1 MLIHLM
7 SPVMTSTLF
16 KTEQGFSFFSTL
28 PVRAE
33 GVRSKN
39 KTHVPPGL
47 REQGPP
53 AYCFGIWGRTGRIW
67 PRRRF
72 CRVDTDRR
80 RVDGGRAAVL
90 SRKELR
96 KYSRLQMNP
105 CRDLFLNVNLQ
116 LKKKMHYN
124 TSYIERKYIY
134 SSSDTQIGFSPFF
147 PVTIW
152 AEMGAECFLCAN

>member
-1 MLIHLM
+1 
-7 SPVMTSTLF
+7 MTSILF
-16 KTEQGFSFFSTL
+16 KTEQGFSCFLTL

-47 REQGPP
+47 WEQGPP

-67 PRRRF
+67 PRQRF
-72 CRVDTDRR
+72 CRVDTDGR

-96 KYSRLQMNP
+96 KYSRLQMNLR
-105 CRDLFLNVNLQ
+105 RDLFLNVNLQ
-116 LKKKMHYN
+116 LKKKIHYN
-124 TSYIERKYIY
+124 TSCIERKYIY

-152 AEMGAECFLCAN
+152 GLNVGQNAFCPLIESVCL

>member
-1 MLIHLM
+1 
-7 SPVMTSTLF
+7 MTSTLF
-16 KTEQGFSFFSTL
+16 KTEQGFSFFLTL

-47 REQGPP
+47 WEQGPP

-67 PRRRF
+67 PRQRF
-72 CRVDTDRR
+72 CRVDTDRT

-96 KYSRLQMNP
+96 KYYRLQMNP
-105 CRDLFLNVNLQ
+105 RRDLFLNVNLQ
-116 LKKKMHYN
+116 LKKKIHYN
-124 TSYIERKYIY
+124 TSSIERVHLFQFRY
-134 SSSDTQIGFSPFF
+134 TNRLFSFF
-147 PVTIW
+147 PP
-152 AEMGAECFLCAN
+152 